1 VAARPRRLIRLIAIL
16 ALALPAPASASDHRL
31 RAVARGLQ
39 REHPCP
45 STGLTSGRCPGYWRD
60 HIRPARLRR
69 TRRRLEHAVA
79 GDRSQ
84 SSQKQDRTPAL
95 SGITIDGACRERVKS
110 RHMEL
115 RSLHYFVR
123 IAELGSITRA
133 AAHLHIA
140 QPALTRHVQRLE
152 DELEVTLFT
161 RANRGVRLTEGG
173 QKLLESAQ
181 RILRDLERAG
191 DEIRAHK
198 AHPSG
203 KVVLA
208 VTPTLCPVVVP
219 ELFARMRRHYPM
231 IELKVVHA
239 GMVRLEEFL
248 VDGRVDMALLSEM
261 SKSRLI
267 RSTRLAEEEMV
278 LVTRPRARPPGVVS
292 PAELSRTPL
301 ILGDGLRAAMETLL
315 AGRGI
320 ELQVEI
326 ELNDHETIRLMV
338 QQGVGASILPHSSV
352 HRECARRLAEAH
364 RITEEGVFRTLALG
378 VAVNRGASS
387 AREAVA
393 EIVAQVL
400 SNIETEG
407 WFRPDFGHREV
418 VRPARATA

>member
-1 VAARPRRLIRLIAIL
+1 M
-16 ALALPAPASASDHRL
+16 
-31 RAVARGLQ
+31 
-39 REHPCP
+39 
-45 STGLTSGRCPGYWRD
+45 
-60 HIRPARLRR
+60 
-69 TRRRLEHAVA
+69 
-79 GDRSQ
+79 
-84 SSQKQDRTPAL
+84 
-95 SGITIDGACRERVKS
+95 KS

-133 AAHLHIA
+133 AAHLHVA

-203 KVVLA
+203 KIVLA

-278 LVTRPRARPPGVVS
+278 LVTTPRARPPGIVS
-292 PAELSRTPL
+292 LDELNRTPL

-315 AGRGI
+315 VGRGI
-320 ELQVEI
+320 ELQVET

-338 QQGVGASILPHSSV
+338 QQGVGAAILPHSSV
-352 HRECARRLAEAH
+352 CRECARSLAEAH

-378 VAVNRGASS
+378 IAVNRGASS
-387 AREAVA
+387 ARDAVA
-393 EIVAQVL
+393 EIVSLVM
-400 SNIETEG
+400 SDIEAEG
-407 WFRPDFGHREV
+407 RLRLDFDHPGSRQPDKGQGLTQEEERDANRRFTDPSLGKRQDV
-418 VRPARATA
+418 AATPADPDL

>member
-1 VAARPRRLIRLIAIL
+1 
-16 ALALPAPASASDHRL
+16 
-31 RAVARGLQ
+31 
-39 REHPCP
+39 
-45 STGLTSGRCPGYWRD
+45 
-60 HIRPARLRR
+60 
-69 TRRRLEHAVA
+69 
-79 GDRSQ
+79 
-84 SSQKQDRTPAL
+84 
-95 SGITIDGACRERVKS
+95 
-110 RHMEL
+110 MEL

-133 AAHLHIA
+133 AAHLHVA

-152 DELEVTLFT
+152 DELEVALFT

-203 KVVLA
+203 KIVLA

-219 ELFARMRRHYPM
+219 ELFDRMRRHYPM

-248 VDGRVDMALLSEM
+248 VDGRVDMALLSEL

-278 LVTRPRARPPGVVS
+278 LVTRPRARSSQIVS
-292 PAELSRTPL
+292 AEELSRTPL

-315 AGRGI
+315 AGRSV
-320 ELQVEI
+320 ELQVET

-352 HRECARRLAEAH
+352 YRECARGLAEAH
-364 RITEEGVFRTLALG
+364 RITAEGVFRTLALG
-378 VAVNRGASS
+378 VAINRGASS

-393 EIVAQVL
+393 EIVSQVL
-400 SNIETEG
+400 SDIEVEG
-407 WFRPDFGHREV
+407 QLRLGFDHREA
-418 VRPARATA
+418 VRPVRARA

>member
-1 VAARPRRLIRLIAIL
+1 VLAIQFWHKSLVVPCVTEKGRQPIPDRPESFPLRPAKIPSSLSREIRAQRVD
-16 ALALPAPASASDHRL
+16 ATGYEGRDGRL
-31 RAVARGLQ
+31 RTGDFLFTLYLGVAGNLRAGQTEGGRGRGGQ
-39 REHPCP
+39 EFR
-45 STGLTSGRCPGYWRD
+45 LTSDAGVGRN
-60 HIRPARLRR
+60 R
-69 TRRRLEHAVA
+69 T
-79 GDRSQ
+79 
-84 SSQKQDRTPAL
+84 T
-95 SGITIDGACRERVKS
+95 
-110 RHMEL
+110 MEL

-133 AAHLHIA
+133 SAHLHVA

-152 DELEVTLFT
+152 DELGVTLFT

-181 RILRDLERAG
+181 RILRDVERTG

-203 KVVLA
+203 KIVLA

-248 VDGRVDMALLSEM
+248 VDGRVDLALLSEL

-267 RSTRLAEEEMV
+267 LSTRLAAEEMV
-278 LVTRPRARPPGVVS
+278 LVTKPGARPREIVS
-292 PAELSRTPL
+292 PDELSATPL

-315 AGRGI
+315 AGRGV
-320 ELQVEI
+320 ELQVDT

-352 HRECARRLAEAH
+352 CRECVRGLAEAH
-364 RITEEGVFRTLALG
+364 RITHSGVFRTLALG
-378 VAVNRGASS
+378 VAANRGASS

-393 EIVAQVL
+393 EIVTQVL
-400 SNIETEG
+400 GEIEAEG
-407 WFRPDFGHREV
+407 RFRLDFNLIEALQ
-418 VRPARATA
+418 PAWARA